1 MSDLDIISKLNA
13 NFVETWKKRLT
24 IYEMARIIG
33 ARSLQLAMGAIPLI
47 DTSSLSQDQLNAI
60 SIAEEELKRGL
71 LPITIRRRFP
81 NGKVELVS
89 VKEVMGS

>member
-1 MSDLDIISKLNA
+1 MSELGIINKLNA
-13 NFVETWKKRLT
+13 NFVEAWKKKLT
-24 IYEMARIIG
+24 VYEIARIIS
-33 ARSLQLAMGAIPLI
+33 ARALQLAMGASSLI
-47 DTSSLSQDQLNAI
+47 DISTLKEDQLNSI

-89 VKEVMGS
+89 IKEILGS